1 MAQPANLFD
10 RYGGTKAVREDLSN
24 IIYNISPEDTP
35 FMSSVGK
42 ENVNNTYFEWQTDA
56 LAAASSSNAQI
67 EGDDATLDARAA
79 TSRVGNYTQ
88 ISRKVVGVSQTVEA
102 VDKAGMKSYLAYE
115 MAKASAE
122 LKRDMET
129 ILLNNQAAVVG
140 NSSTARKTAGLPAW
154 LRTNTSKGGSGADP
168 TLSAT
173 TDGYPNAARTD
184 GTQRNITETIF
195 NDAVQQVWTQGG
207 DPKIALMGPVNKRK
221 ASAFA
226 GIATNRISQNNG
238 NGVGA
243 FAIVAAADIYLSDF
257 GKVAFVPSRFQ
268 REREVFVIDP
278 EYASVGYLRN
288 FQTTDLAKSGD
299 STKKM
304 IIAEYGLK
312 VKTEKSHAII
322 ADLNIT

>member
-1 MAQPANLFD
+1 MLAIIMLAI
-10 RYGGTKAVREDLSN
+10 TLS
-24 IIYNISPEDTP
+24 EDTP
-35 FMSSVGK
+35 FMSSIGR
-42 ENVNNTYFEWQTDA
+42 ENVNNTFFEWQTDA
-56 LAAASSSNAQI
+56 LAAASTSNAQV
-67 EGDDATLDARAA
+67 EGDDATLDARVA

-115 MAKASAE
+115 MAKASSE
-122 LKRDMET
+122 LKRDMEA

-154 LRTNTSKGGSGADP
+154 LRTNTSKGVSGVDP
-168 TLSAT
+168 TLSAS

-238 NGVGA
+238 NNPGA

>member
-88 ISRKVVGVSQTVEA
+88 ISRKVVGVSKTVEA

-115 MAKASAE
+115 MAKVSAE

-154 LRTNTSKGGSGADP
+154 LRTNTSKGVSGVDP

-288 FQTTDLAKSGD
+288 FQTTDLAVSGD
-299 STKKM
+299 SIKKM